1 MSEISINKVNPYE
14 VISDWYL
21 PSDNPTNGYVF
32 PGPLDIKAHSALL
45 TMAQELFKECK
56 KREDI
61 HREDFVIKHK
71 KMKFRGHVIP
81 SSVEGEIITL
91 RRIPSQVP
99 QIANLGLE
107 KAVESVLLHE
117 SLSKGGLVI
126 ITGETGQ
133 GKSTTCASTIAK
145 RLEKFNSFCL
155 TIEDPPELPLHGKH
169 GNGRCIQTEVP
180 SGEFANALKGAMRC
194 YPTSSGNML
203 YVGETRDPETATE
216 LIRIVT
222 NGHLVF
228 TTIHGSDIV
237 SALKRF
243 ITLATGKFSEAD
255 VKSILASSLRV
266 VLHQKLFDLPAIGN
280 KPAGKKLETEF
291 LISHDASTPV
301 AQRIRN
307 STNIDGLTSD
317 IEQQRNTLKTKGLEE
332 LMRLWK

>member
-1 MSEISINKVNPYE
+1 MSTKQAINPFE

-21 PSDNPTNGYVF
+21 PTKNPTNGYIF
-32 PGPLDIKAHSALL
+32 PGPLDIKAHKDLL
-45 TMAQELFKECK
+45 LMAQELHQACKE
-56 KREDI
+56 REDN
-61 HREDFVIKHK
+61 HREDFVITHK
-71 KMKFRGHVIP
+71 KMKFRGHIIQN
-81 SSVEGEIITL
+81 SVEGEVITL
-91 RRIPSQVP
+91 RLIPDVVP
-99 QIANLGLE
+99 PIADLGLE
-107 KAVESVLLHE
+107 KAVESVLLHD

-133 GKSTTCASTIAK
+133 GKSTTCAATIAK
-145 RLEKFNSFCL
+145 RLEKFSSFCL
-155 TIEDPPELPLHGKH
+155 TIEDPPELPLHGRH

-194 YPTSSGNML
+194 YPTSHGNML

-228 TTIHGSDIV
+228 TTLHGSDII
-237 SALKRF
+237 SSLKRF

-266 VLHQKLFDLPAIGN
+266 VLHQRLIDLPAIGS
-280 KPAGKKLETEF
+280 KAASKKLETEF
-291 LISHDASTPV
+291 LLSHDASTPV

-307 STNIDGLTSD
+307 STNIDGLKSD
-317 IEQQRNTLKTKGLEE
+317 IEQQRNTLRLKGVDD
-332 LMRLWK
+332 LMKLWK